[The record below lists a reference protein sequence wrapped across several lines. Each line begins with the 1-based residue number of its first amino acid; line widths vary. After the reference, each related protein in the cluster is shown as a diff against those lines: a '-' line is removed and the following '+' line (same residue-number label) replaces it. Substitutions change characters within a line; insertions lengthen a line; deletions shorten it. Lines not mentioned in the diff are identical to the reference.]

1 MKPIIARDYINLKG
15 QNYLIIGKDVKY
27 VERAETI
34 ARHLQKNFN
43 WRR

>member
-15 QNYLIIGKDVKY
+15 QDYLIIDKNVKY

-34 ARHLQKNFN
+34 ARLLPE
-43 WRR
+43 

>member
-15 QNYLIIGKDVKY
+15 QDYLIIGKDVKDVKY

-34 ARHLQKNFN
+34 ARLLPE
-43 WRR
+43 